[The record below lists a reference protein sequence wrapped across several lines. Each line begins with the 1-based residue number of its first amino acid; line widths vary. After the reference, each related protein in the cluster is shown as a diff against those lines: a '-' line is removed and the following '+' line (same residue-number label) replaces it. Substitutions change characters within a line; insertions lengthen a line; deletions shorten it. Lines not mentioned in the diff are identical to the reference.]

1 MGHSIMLNWDMVSLT
16 SSEYRRR
23 NLETLATHW
32 ESKGGKLADLAELI
46 GMSPSYFS
54 QLRSGARGVGDKTA
68 RKIEAKLEWPRG
80 ALDHVIGPPGSA
92 GQALPIKHWPT
103 LEEQEHAL
111 KNVVL
116 FPDADILGTESDTGP
131 TLPISP
137 PETDPGYVRV
147 EQIGEADM
155 GDGRVN
161 DDFPDV
167 IRSVDFTEPYIRSLV
182 GFMPAPG
189 RLKLVTGRGDSMVPT
204 IMPGDV
210 VLVDTG
216 CNCFDGD
223 GLYLVNSG
231 NGQQIKRLHD
241 RGGVIHVVSDN
252 AVYAPVPVNERTVIG
267 GKVYLRNRLDRM
279 A

>member
-1 MGHSIMLNWDMVSLT
+1 MD
-16 SSEYRRR
+16 
-23 NLETLATHW
+23 A
-32 ESKGGKLADLAELI
+32 
-46 GMSPSYFS
+46 
-54 QLRSGARGVGDKTA
+54 KTA
-68 RKIEAKLEWPRG
+68 RTHNIRSLVEAAGGPTRFAERYGDAGKDRPVWSQAQVSQWISVDRPKG
-80 ALDHVIGPPGSA
+80 IG
-92 GQALPIKHWPT
+92 
-103 LEEQEHAL
+103 HAL
-111 KNVVL
+111 AREIERRMNLPHGRLDQVL
-116 FPDADILGTESDTGP
+116 GEDDQAAV
-131 TLPISP
+131 SP

-147 EQIGEADM
+147 EQIGEAGM
-155 GDGRVN
+155 GDARIN
-161 DDFPDV
+161 DDYPDV

-189 RLKLVTGRGDSMVPT
+189 RLKLVTGHGDSMVPT

-231 NGQQIKRLHD
+231 NGQQIKMLQD
-241 RGGVIHVVSDN
+241 RGSALFVVSANRDYPEFE
-252 AVYAPVPVNERTVIG
+252 ASPDMIIG

>member
-116 FPDADILGTESDTGP
+116 FPDADILGAVAEHQPPAQSRPVRSGDEDFIAELLEGASPRTRDVLLRLAESARTGR
-131 TLPISP
+131 L
-137 PETDPGYVRV
+137 TDADV
-147 EQIGEADM
+147 ELLGQIG
-155 GDGRVN
+155 R
-161 DDFPDV
+161 
-167 IRSVDFTEPYIRSLV
+167 
-182 GFMPAPG
+182 
-189 RLKLVTGRGDSMVPT
+189 RLEGTGTKS
-204 IMPGDV
+204 
-210 VLVDTG
+210 
-216 CNCFDGD
+216 
-223 GLYLVNSG
+223 
-231 NGQQIKRLHD
+231 
-241 RGGVIHVVSDN
+241 
-252 AVYAPVPVNERTVIG
+252 
-267 GKVYLRNRLDRM
+267 
-279 A
+279 

>member
-1 MGHSIMLNWDMVSLT
+1 M
-16 SSEYRRR
+16 
-23 NLETLATHW
+23 NLPH
-32 ESKGGKLADLAELI
+32 G
-46 GMSPSYFS
+46 
-54 QLRSGARGVGDKTA
+54 R
-68 RKIEAKLEWPRG
+68 
-80 ALDHVIGPPGSA
+80 LDQVLGEDD
-92 GQALPIKHWPT
+92 QA
-103 LEEQEHAL
+103 A
-111 KNVVL
+111 V
-116 FPDADILGTESDTGP
+116 
-131 TLPISP
+131 SP

-189 RLKLVTGRGDSMVPT
+189 RLKLVTGHGDSMVPT

-216 CNCFDGD
+216 CASFDGD